1 MACYDEN
8 MSNKTDAETTL
19 QELKD
24 IVAKFGKDRN
34 WGKHHSAKNLA
45 MNIAIEAAE
54 LMEHYVWERDGEPD
68 KHEVADELADVVFNC
83 LNFAASQ
90 DIDITR
96 AFMDKFE
103 RLQKKY
109 PTTIFNKSNDSL
121 DDYQKIKKQYR
132 AGNTNN

>member
-1 MACYDEN
+1 MKAND
-8 MSNKTDAETTL
+8 TTTTF

-24 IVAKFGKDRN
+24 IVAKFGADRN
-34 WGKHHSAKNLA
+34 WAKHHAPKNLA

-68 KHEVADELADVVFNC
+68 KLEVADELADVIFNC

-90 DIDITR
+90 DIDITT
-96 AFMDKFE
+96 AFMNKFE

-109 PTTIFNKSNDSL
+109 PTTIFNKDNDNL

-132 AGNTNN
+132 AGKTND

>member
-1 MACYDEN
+1 
-8 MSNKTDAETTL
+8 MSTKTDAETTL

-24 IVAKFGKDRN
+24 IVATFSRERN
-34 WGKHHSAKNLA
+34 WGKHHAPKNLA

-54 LMEHYVWERDGEPD
+54 LMEHYVWERDGEPN
-68 KHEVADELADVVFNC
+68 KSEVADELADIVFNC
-83 LNFAASQ
+83 LNFAVSQ
-90 DIDITR
+90 DIDITS

-109 PTTIFNKSNDSL
+109 PTTIFNESNDSL

-132 AGNTNN
+132 ANRT

>member
-1 MACYDEN
+1 MKQVND
-8 MSNKTDAETTL
+8 TTTTF

-34 WGKHHSAKNLA
+34 WGKHHAPKNLA

-68 KHEVADELADVVFNC
+68 KAEVADELADVIFNC

-90 DIDITR
+90 DIDITT
-96 AFMDKFE
+96 AFMAKFE

-109 PTTIFNKSNDSL
+109 PTTIFNADNDSL
-121 DDYQKIKKQYR
+121 DDYQKIKQQYR
-132 AGNTNN
+132 AGKTND